1 MYFLNKSIKKE
12 KISSLI
18 KRYYDELS
26 EYQDDPFLS
35 RIDFSIIEKI
45 ENSNENKIKKELE
58 KLRKYIKEPFKLSFE
73 KNKLNLFSTF
83 NEIHNIWFLTKKGLN
98 IEKIKEKLLSDA
110 LTIHKSNAEVAA
122 ALGIT
127 EKTVVNYLTIL
138 YDKAGVKNKREFLEK
153 MGRLN

>member
-1 MYFLNKSIKKE
+1 MKKNMYFLNKLIKKE

-73 KNKLNLFSTF
+73 ENKLNLFSTF
-83 NEIHNIWFLTKKGLN
+83 NEIHNIWFLTKKRLN
-98 IEKIKEKLLSDA
+98 IEK
-110 LTIHKSNAEVAA
+110 
-122 ALGIT
+122 
-127 EKTVVNYLTIL
+127 
-138 YDKAGVKNKREFLEK
+138 NKRKTAF
-153 MGRLN
+153 GRSDNP